1 MELYRFQLREK
12 MIPRL
17 HLTTLIGLI
26 FGIWAFFMIVSGI
39 AITSEFFKPFS
50 LIVGIV
56 GIILLLFDKLLWKF
70 PIIHSLFVSF
80 PDISG
85 TWKGQIISTW
95 KDEKTGE
102 VIPPI
107 DAFLVIDQTY
117 SKLNLRMMT
126 KESKSDLL
134 SGNFI
139 PYDAGPQKI
148 AGIYN
153 NIPDLLVRDKSPIHY
168 GGLLLELHTGKRT
181 VLEGEY
187 WTDRDTKGT
196 LRFDKRMKNRCD
208 DFDSAL
214 SLLQS
219 HRYQNL

>member
-1 MELYRFQLREK
+1 

-17 HLTTLIGLI
+17 HLTTLIGVI
-26 FGIWAFFMIVSGI
+26 FGIWAFFMILSGI

-56 GIILLLFDKLLWKF
+56 GIILFLFDKLLWKF
-70 PIIHSLFVSF
+70 PIIHSLFVPF
-80 PDISG
+80 PDVSG
-85 TWKGQIISTW
+85 TWRGQIISTW
-95 KDEKTGE
+95 KNEKTGE
-102 VIPPI
+102 PIEPI
-107 DAFLVIDQTY
+107 DAFLVIYQTY
-117 SKLNLRMMT
+117 SSLNIRMIT

-134 SGNFI
+134 SGNI
-139 PYDAGPQKI
+139 IQNQAGPDKI

-153 NIPDLLVRDKSPIHY
+153 NIPNILVRDKSPIHY
-168 GGLLLELHTGKRT
+168 GGLLLEIHNGEKT

-196 LRFDKRMKNRCD
+196 LRFDKRMKNTCD
-208 DFDSAL
+208 DFNSAL